1 MLDGIYILQTLG
13 PEYRVCEFEDSSILT
28 KNEFGKQ
35 IRDFKVLERNIRYFF
50 QDSKVFLE
58 AEDAV
63 NYANTMLDTFKE
75 SGVEFKNGVRIIPPI
90 DFKF

>member
-28 KNEFGKQ
+28 KDSFGRRVKD
-35 IRDFKVLERNIRYFF
+35 IDVLTKNIKHFF
-50 QDSKVFLE
+50 ETSKVFLE
-58 AEDAV
+58 AEEAID
-63 NYANTMLDTFKE
+63 YANSMLNTFKE
-75 SGVEFKNGVRIIPPI
+75 SGVEFSNGIRIIPPM